1 MNVIIDISEKL
12 KIYVSFIFVLFVL
25 IQKEPKKSRLMKNG

>member
-12 KIYVSFIFVLFVL
+12 KIYVSFIFVLFVFDN
-25 IQKEPKKSRLMKNG
+25 KKNQ